1 MANQQPDF
9 NALGQHLEAAAVQ
22 FRRFSNIPRVVE
34 AQRLDRL
41 ENRLDHLE
49 NRLNSVQNERN
60 SVQDELND
68 VQDELAGVQDE
79 LAGVQDELAGVQD
92 ELAGVQDELA
102 GVQDELHSLK
112 NQTRNLFNENEIDTT
127 RNPINN
133 SLNQNIAQ
141 LTSLQGQN
149 TSFLRQTDQNRIT
162 QNAREYN
169 SITKNLNRNG
179 ITINPRHRLLPL
191 RNIFTGITIDNCP
204 RTRGEIHR
212 LSQREVD
219 RLLTLLDLPRHGT
232 LNQKRLVLADSFC

>member
-79 LAGVQDELAGVQD
+79 LNDVPDEF
-92 ELAGVQDELA
+92 A

>member
-49 NRLNSVQNERN
+49 NQLNSVQNERN
-60 SVQDELND
+60 SIQDELNN
-68 VQDELAGVQDE
+68 VQDELASVQDE
-79 LAGVQDELAGVQD
+79 LTSVQDELY
-92 ELAGVQDELA
+92 
-102 GVQDELHSLK
+102 SLK
-112 NQTRNLFNENEIDTT
+112 NRTRYLFNENEIDTT
-127 RNPINN
+127 RNLNNN

-149 TSFLRQTDQNRIT
+149 ASFLRQTDQNRIT

-179 ITINPRHRLLPL
+179 ITINPSHRLLPL
-191 RNIFTGITIDNCP
+191 QNIFTGCTIDNCP